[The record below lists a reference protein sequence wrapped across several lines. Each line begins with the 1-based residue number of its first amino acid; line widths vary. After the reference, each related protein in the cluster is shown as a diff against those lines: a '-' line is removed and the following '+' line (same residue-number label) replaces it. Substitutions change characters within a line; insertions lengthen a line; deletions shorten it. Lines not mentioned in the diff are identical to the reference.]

1 MPVGLFHANHD
12 IVATAMV
19 MLRFSDR
26 EIDGFAPLMGMA
38 DDPAFLINNIPS
50 VLGLIVV
57 DMIGVLRTALFGLF
71 GHISDR

>member
-1 MPVGLFHANHD
+1 MPIRLFDAHHD
-12 IVATAMV
+12 IVATTMV
-19 MLRFSDR
+19 MPRFADR
-26 EIDGFAPLMGMA
+26 QIDGFALVLAMA
-38 DDPAFLINNIPS
+38 DDPAILIDNVPS